1 MPFGTVQESHVI
13 YYYGIIS
20 NLGSMITL
28 FQLLYCNCALS
39 SLLALDAFTHFLP
52 PTGLL
57 PPSAT
62 RKFKLTFGQEPAVR
76 WAQRHSAGKFC
87 HGDGRNLTW
96 LPEADGWINGGLR
109 QRLLQGNWLN
119 HVESSFSDQIIAC

>member
-1 MPFGTVQESHVI
+1 M
-13 YYYGIIS
+13 
-20 NLGSMITL
+20 
-28 FQLLYCNCALS
+28 LS
-39 SLLALDAFTHFLP
+39 S
-52 PTGLL
+52 
-57 PPSAT
+57 
-62 RKFKLTFGQEPAVR
+62 KLTFGQEPAVR

-119 HVESSFSDQIIAC
+119 QVFLIKSLPVESVRCKSLQLYLQEITHMVFRCFQL